1 MKKLIALLL
10 AAVMMLSLTA
20 CGGPEILGTYETTV
34 DLTSYV
40 AESFDEGSELGGTEL
55 SLENY
60 LNNFSITVV
69 CEFREDGTYSQSID
83 SESLNASI
91 EEMKSAVLVMMDDL
105 MLKTFAD
112 LYKVYG
118 YTVETKEDVEALTG
132 MSWDD
137 IFPTTLGM
145 SAEEFLATLIDESI
159 AESFSDTLMAEG
171 KYIAK
176 DGKLH
181 MSMAPDE
188 ECSEDAYETYEI
200 EGDTVTVTGGV
211 NIEDNELLDYP
222 YVLTKIA

>member
-20 CGGPEILGTYETTV
+20 CGGPEILGTYETTI

-55 SLENY
+55 ALENY
-60 LNNFSITVV
+60 LDNFSITVV
-69 CEFREDGTYSQSID
+69 CEFKEDGTYSQSID
-83 SESLNASI
+83 PESLNASI

-105 MLKTFAD
+105 LLKTFAD

-181 MSMAPDE
+181 MSMSLDE

-200 EGDTVTVTGGV
+200 EGDTVTITGGV

>member
-83 SESLNASI
+83 SESLDASI

-105 MLKTFAD
+105 LLKTFAD

-181 MSMAPDE
+181 MSMALDE

>member
-83 SESLNASI
+83 SESLDASI

-105 MLKTFAD
+105 LLKTFAD